1 MSSLSIVINR
11 LCFRS
16 LWKLNCIVVSTGMV
30 PLGMLI
36 GIYAWISGA
45 DIVSINDQYVY
56 GPTALITAISFSF
69 FLSFIFGTFWT
80 FFYFHST
87 IFGNK
92 NVPKS
97 FSVIFYKKNYRKRPI
112 K

>member
-1 MSSLSIVINR
+1 MTSLSIVVNR

-16 LWKLNCIVVSTGMV
+16 LWKLNCIVVSVGM
-30 PLGMLI
+30 MLI
-36 GIYAWISGA
+36 GLLVGIYAWISGA

-80 FFYFHST
+80 
-87 IFGNK
+87 IVQWFGFIIY
-92 NVPKS
+92 S
-97 FSVIFYKKNYRKRPI
+97 RLRPI
-112 K
+112 RLYYYEIKQSKKDF

>member
-80 FFYFHST
+80 
-87 IFGNK
+87 IVQWFGFIIY
-92 NVPKS
+92 S
-97 FSVIFYKKNYRKRPI
+97 RLRPI
-112 K
+112 RLRYYEIKQSKKDF

>member
-16 LWKLNCIVVSTGMV
+16 LWKLNCIVGLDWNGASR
-30 PLGMLI
+30 MLI

-80 FFYFHST
+80 
-87 IFGNK
+87 IVQWFGFIIY
-92 NVPKS
+92 S
-97 FSVIFYKKNYRKRPI
+97 RLRPI
-112 K
+112 RLYYYEIKQSKKDF